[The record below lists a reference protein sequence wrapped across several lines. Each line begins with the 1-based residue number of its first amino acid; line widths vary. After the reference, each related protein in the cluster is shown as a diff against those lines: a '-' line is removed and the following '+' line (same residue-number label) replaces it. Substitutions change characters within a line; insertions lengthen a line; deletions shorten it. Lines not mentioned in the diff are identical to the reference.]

1 MRAVNSV
8 RVALMVAFA
17 LLVPQAAT
25 HAQGMDTAVIA
36 NIPFAFQIGAYHYR
50 PGEYT
55 VHLQGSHVLSLS
67 SSKDSG
73 LMEVSWDTALRP
85 STTGALVFHRYGN
98 QYFLRQMRVRG
109 SSESLISPQSK
120 EERSAQK
127 EVVEAKRNADL
138 GHEPDVQVALI
149 EGSK

>member
-1 MRAVNSV
+1 MNSV
-8 RVALMVAFA
+8 RIALIVAFA
-17 LLVPQAAT
+17 LVVPRAAT
-25 HAQGMDTAVIA
+25 HAQGMDTAVVA

-50 PGEYT
+50 AGRYT
-55 VHLQGSHVLSLS
+55 VHLQGNHVLSLS
-67 SSKDSG
+67 SNKDSG

-138 GHEPDVQVALI
+138 GHEPDAQVALI
-149 EGSK
+149 ERSK

>member
-8 RVALMVAFA
+8 RVALIVAFA

-85 STTGALVFHRYGN
+85 STTGALVFHRYEN
-98 QYFLRQMRVRG
+98 QFFCGICESAGAASSRSLRN
-109 SSESLISPQSK
+109 P
-120 EERSAQK
+120 
-127 EVVEAKRNADL
+127 KRNA
-138 GHEPDVQVALI
+138 ER
-149 EGSK
+149 GSGS

>member
-1 MRAVNSV
+1 MRAMNSV
-8 RVALMVAFA
+8 RVALIIAFA
-17 LLVPQAAT
+17 LIVPQAPT

-50 PGEYT
+50 AGRYT
-55 VHLQGSHVLSLS
+55 VHLQGNHVLSLW

-73 LMEVSWDTALRP
+73 LMEVSWDTAMRP

-98 QYFLRQMRVRG
+98 EYFLRQMRVRG
-109 SSESLISPQSK
+109 SSDFLISPQSK

-127 EVVEAKRNADL
+127 EVVGAKRNADL
-138 GHEPDVQVALI
+138 GQKPDVQVALI